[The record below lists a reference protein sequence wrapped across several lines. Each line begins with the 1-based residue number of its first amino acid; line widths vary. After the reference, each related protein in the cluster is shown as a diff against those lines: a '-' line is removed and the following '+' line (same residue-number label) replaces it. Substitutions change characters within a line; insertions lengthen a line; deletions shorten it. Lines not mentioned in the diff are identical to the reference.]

1 MRRPQINRAASR
13 SAPRPVLWLLGLAGI
28 GAVVV
33 MFLIG
38 YNAPNTIPGRSY
50 YTVKAQFDHA
60 DNLTAHY
67 QVRIAGRY
75 VGQVLNPRVQD
86 GKAIV
91 DLQLQP
97 DVGPLK
103 SDTTLRVRPRSPIGV
118 RFVELAPG
126 EHGQPLAD
134 GATIPAS
141 QTSAA
146 TELDEV
152 LNTLDAPRRAQAQTF
167 MQQLGAG
174 VLDRGEDV
182 NDLIDRT
189 PRTLTG
195 VDRLMG
201 AVNARGGAPERFV
214 AGSESAAGAADPVR
228 ETIRQGFQVGSDA
241 LQPFANGGDQIRA
254 TLETAPPSL
263 ATARE
268 GLRATDPLLVEV
280 SGFSRALLPA
290 LRPAPR
296 GLNETSKLLRDS
308 RAGLRSLRTTLDTAE
323 DATPPTLK
331 LLETAD
337 PVLPSITTGLRHSLP
352 LADRFGAHGCD
363 LGLFTRT
370 WGSMLTFG
378 VPGGRKDLGLITNL
392 RLLILSSEETIG
404 GWKNKSGL
412 VADNPYPAPCTVTQD
427 ARSRK

>member
-1 MRRPQINRAASR
+1 MSRAASR
-13 SAPRPVLWLLGLAGI
+13 SLPRPVLWLLGLAGI

-33 MFLIG
+33 MFLVG

-75 VGQVLNPRVQD
+75 VGQVLDPRVQD

-103 SDTTLRVRPRSPIGV
+103 SDTTVRVRPRSPIGV
-118 RFVELAPG
+118 RFIELSPG
-126 EHGQPLAD
+126 TSGRPLAD
-134 GATIPAS
+134 GDTIPAS

-146 TELDEV
+146 TELDTV

-167 MQQLGAG
+167 MQELGAG
-174 VLDRGEDV
+174 VLDRGQDV
-182 NDLIDRT
+182 NDLIDHS
-189 PRTLTG
+189 PATLRG
-195 VDRLMG
+195 VDRVLG
-201 AVNARGGAPERFV
+201 AVNDRNGAPERFV

-228 ETIRQGFQVGSDA
+228 ETIREGFRLGSDA
-241 LQPFANGGDQIRA
+241 LQPFADGGDDIRA
-254 TLETAPPSL
+254 TLETAPGSL
-263 ATARE
+263 AAARE
-268 GLRATDPLLVEV
+268 GLRATDPLLAEV
-280 SGFSRALLPA
+280 RGLSRAALPA
-290 LRPAPR
+290 LRPAPA
-296 GLNETSKLLRDS
+296 GLNETSRLLRES
-308 RAGLRSLRTTLDTAE
+308 RGGLRSLRTTLDTAE
-323 DATPPTLK
+323 AATPPTLK

-337 PVLPSITTGLRHSLP
+337 PVLPSISTGLRTSLP
-352 LADRFGAHGCD
+352 LVDRFGAHGCD

-392 RLLILSSEETIG
+392 RLLILSSEETVG
-404 GWKNKSGL
+404 GWKQKSGL